1 MTLPPAKIGYKGQP
15 YRIMADKQQADGSWV
30 RIRVGWS
37 SNGVIDGLKDVP
49 GWRNVT
55 IETVVDKGVEGTE
68 ADGYKDQPLDA

>member
-15 YRIMADKQQADGSWV
+15 YRIMADREKADGTWQ

-55 IETVVDKGVEGTE
+55 VETVVDRSIEGTPD
-68 ADGYKDQPLDA
+68 DGYADVDLPA